1 MANRSRLTLVA
12 FLVLVVGGGILI
24 GRFLGPDAWFAALR
38 KPPFNPPSWVFA
50 PVWTVLYVLIAVA
63 AWRISRTAAS
73 PVRTTALAIWWAQL
87 VLNFAWTPLFFG
99 AHRIDLAL
107 ATIVL
112 LIAAICAFI
121 ATAVRIDRIAALLFV
136 PYAAWVAFAT
146 ALTYSMFRLN

>member
-24 GRFLGPDAWFAALR
+24 GRFFGPDAWFAALR

-121 ATAVRIDRIAALLFV
+121 ATAVRIDRIAALVFV

-146 ALTYSMFRLN
+146 ALTYSIFRLN